1 MNLRPLA
8 IALLLLT
15 LTVALL
21 AAAPLG
27 STPAPPPFESKL
39 RACVAKHL
47 GKPYV
52 WGATGLKS
60 FDCSGFVWRAL
71 YEAGI
76 PMKRSTAQRY
86 YMWLKAPKPGEERAF
101 GNLVFF
107 NDLDHVGL
115 VEGPDTFFHA
125 QTSKG
130 TNRSP
135 FAPYWGKH
143 VCGYRTIPVPNTLR

>member
-1 MNLRPLA
+1 MSRPPVVIAAGLIAFTLA
-8 IALLLLT
+8 L
-15 LTVALL
+15 V
-21 AAAPLG
+21 AAAPAG
-27 STPAPPPFESKL
+27 SAPPPPTLESKL
-39 RACVAKHL
+39 RETVTKHL

-86 YMWLKAPKPGEERAF
+86 YLWLKAPKPGEEHAF

-107 NDLDHVGL
+107 NNLEHVGL
-115 VEGPDTFFHA
+115 VENGETFFHA

-135 FAPYWGKH
+135 FAPYWGKR
-143 VCGYRTIPVPNTLR
+143 VCGFRTLPR